1 MAALIGRGS
10 LAYGFVLPLKSNRRI
25 VHDGRGVDTRRHLHR
40 VGGGDGRRHARL
52 HRPPSPAADSVGH
65 APSLQRVD
73 LADTRTGVR
82 SLWPLFLSITMP
94 LITISMGVLGVDY
107 LPCARQ
113 AVLDQV
119 VTDVSFVVV
128 CVFAFVIYRTAHLR
142 CPRLWFVNARPG
154 TRRQTQDKVE
164 YGGSGSPKPSV
175 NRPENVRRSIGN
187 IPERSS
193 ESRSTTAKDADG
205 AVIMNAREFANVAEG
220 AQIAKRIKTKAV
232 SRRGGIVVKRNTR
245 PRPVSAA
252 EIVVVAVAS
261 LVMAAPAITSIVLSA
276 IGGSTSCGT
285 NVIRVVGVARTGLAV
300 LLGGV
305 TIAVLQSKKQV
316 KSGIMQYM
324 VGVWAATVATLIEQV
339 VFVALPNVPAAVQA
353 LVPYFTLN
361 VAIVGYFVFLQLWKH
376 RSVPSSRLWEVVV
389 DWWLDRYIEVQMR
402 AFRAAQDNGG
412 ADQFA
417 SFLRTDS
424 GFEAFRQHL
433 IDEFSVEN
441 LLFYKRVEEY
451 NAFVMQCSLEA
462 GKDVTP
468 GEVLR
473 QGPVLEMA
481 SMLYYDFLHP
491 EAPLAINLSSPLRAK
506 YSKIFSPVVYS
517 DEGIDFD
524 HLVIESNLF
533 DPARDSIIKLMMT
546 DSFFRF
552 KRTERGQRAWVEFMA
567 PKSRMSRLSKHL
579 TTNLSSTLH
588 RLQTR
593 RGTSQDRAG
602 EAHTPTGGAGNAV

>member
-1 MAALIGRGS
+1 MAGVSI
-10 LAYGFVLPLKSNRRI
+10 
-25 VHDGRGVDTRRHLHR
+25 RGVICIVSAVVTAVGTLAFIAHRHQQ
-40 VGGGDGRRHARL
+40 
-52 HRPPSPAADSVGH
+52 PI
-65 APSLQRVD
+65 
-73 LADTRTGVR
+73 R

-128 CVFAFVIYRTAHLR
+128 CVFAFVIYR
-142 CPRLWFVNARPG
+142 

-376 RSVPSSRLWEVVV
+376 R
-389 DWWLDRYIEVQMR
+389 YIEVQMR